1 MTKPVFDCRMCGQ
14 CCEGEGGIILSPF
27 DLQRLHDGL
36 QLEKQAFLDNY
47 AVYRNGK
54 WQIKTGEDGNCIFF
68 REGKGCSVH
77 SIKPNVCRAWPFFR
91 GNMADAESLYL
102 AKDFC
107 PGIRSDA
114 THEEFVAEGEAYL
127 RENGLIA
134 SDPDREGHAL
144 LPVSQNQS
152 SF

>member
-14 CCEGEGGIILSPF
+14 CCEGEGGIILSLF
-27 DLQRLHDGL
+27 DLQRLHEGL

-127 RENGLIA
+127 RENDLIA

-144 LPVSQNQS
+144 LPVSQTQS